1 MITSEEAI
9 KIVNDSLGDYDEV
22 STAARIFLC
31 EDIIEMGVEN
41 WLDKPLEE
49 LLVDMVSYI
58 EKCAEEGIGEAFVNA
73 DDKLDKQT
81 MEEFCFML
89 TKRMISTYKSM
100 AKYASMYIEIK
111 DIADN
116 DQL

>member
-49 LLVDMVSYI
+49 LLIDMVGYI
-58 EKCAEEGIGEAFVNA
+58 KKSAEEGIGCALVDA
-73 DDKLDKQT
+73 DDHIDKDS

-111 DIADN
+111 DIAGN